1 MQFIEPQIYKE
12 PLFKYEKGSH
22 DAAEYII
29 EYKKRFMEKQ
39 AKLDAEIAKNNEILK
54 FLRLYYLHWNATY
67 GSPAEAKGTWL
78 SGKNHPNFE
87 NGKRKRNVH

>member
-1 MQFIEPQIYKE
+1 
-12 PLFKYEKGSH
+12 
-22 DAAEYII
+22 
-29 EYKKRFMEKQ
+29 MEKQ